1 VRVTTPPDAD
11 HGTVDQEVRLLA
23 MPDGRT
29 LEVHLTNWAG
39 TAADAPVVVDHHG
52 TPGCGRPSSITAAAA
67 ARHGVRLVG
76 PTRPGYAGST
86 PQPGRD
92 VAAVAADVAAVLD
105 QLGVG
110 RAAVMGGSGGGP
122 HALATAAGLPGRI
135 AAAATLA
142 SVGPYG
148 AAGLDFLAGMGQ
160 DNLDEFGAAL
170 AGEPQLRAYL
180 EAQRPGLVGV
190 DAEQIAPALHTLL
203 PPVDRA
209 AVTGVLAADVAESF
223 TSALAP
229 GIEGW
234 LDDDLAFARPWGFAL
249 ADLAV
254 PVSIWQGGADLMVPA
269 AHGAW
274 LADRIPGATAHLLP
288 LEGHVSIVVGRID
301 EILAA
306 LVSAL

>member
-1 VRVTTPPDAD
+1 MLVTTP
-11 HGTVDQEVRLLA
+11 VDVDREIRQLHL
-23 MPDGRT
+23 PDGRT

-39 TAADAPVVVDHHG
+39 TGADAPVIVDHHG
-52 TPGCGRPSSITAAAA
+52 TPGCGLPPSTTAAAA

-105 QLGVG
+105 QLGVE
-110 RAAVMGGSGGGP
+110 RAAVTGASGGGP

-135 AAAATLA
+135 GAVATLA

-148 AAGLDFLAGMGQ
+148 APGLDFLAGMGQ
-160 DNLDEFGAAL
+160 DNVDEFGAAL
-170 AGEPQLRAYL
+170 VGEPALRAYL
-180 EAQRPGLVGV
+180 EAQRDGLAGV
-190 DAEQIAPALHTLL
+190 DAETIAQSLDSLL

-209 AVTGVLAADVAESF
+209 VVTGVLAEDLARSF
-223 TSALAP
+223 SSGLAP

-234 LDDDLAFARPWGFAL
+234 LDDDLAFTGPWGFAL
-249 ADLAV
+249 ADLVV

-274 LADRIPGATAHLLP
+274 LAGRIPGAAAHLLP
-288 LEGHVSIVVGRID
+288 LEGHLSIQVGRID
-301 EILAA
+301 EIIEW